1 METPS
6 GSAGKESACYA
17 GDLGSSPWVGKIPW
31 KREWLMDPVFWPEE
45 FHGLYSPLGHKE
57 SDTTER
63 LSLTPE
69 PVSLPWEPPPS
80 PPLAEIVLC
89 LEENL
94 VQMSIK

>member
-1 METPS
+1 MGFPH

-63 LSLTPE
+63 LSLTTIN
-69 PVSLPWEPPPS
+69 SLS
-80 PPLAEIVLC
+80 PLAPNPP
-89 LEENL
+89 NL
-94 VQMSIK
+94 RQLITYFLPS